1 MQDFLFDLF
10 CYCTDRMEPACG
22 REYEADRA
30 RFAALEREMEARM
43 GPAFREEYEKA
54 EYCLSRWETLAIFR
68 QGLSFGARFAL
79 AVLGQSSSVSAP

>member
-43 GPAFREEYEKA
+43 GAAFREEYEKA
-54 EYCLSRWETLAIFR
+54 D
-68 QGLSFGARFAL
+68 
-79 AVLGQSSSVSAP
+79 